1 MSVQAEE
8 LSDDA
13 LDELSYNDFAE
24 AQEIFDERY
33 GDEIL
38 SEHEKDDL
46 AVLILNE
53 IANKAK
59 PFNNSEINYSL
70 MASSSSILPEAYK
83 KLNSKEKALVKTSP
97 SQALH
102 VYAAS
107 KSANQLSITYF
118 KNGGNDKNNG
128 NAFKHAYWNVLMYVQ
143 IGYNG
148 AKKWADAHEYGHS
161 GVATT
166 MDYRNNEVGRQTG
179 KTLVSQVKK
188 KHKRKPTYLEARNA
202 VFTKINQ
209 GKLYRVVNS
218 KLVKTNSSDNI
229 RR

>member
-1 MSVQAEE
+1 MKKMLIAIFTMLACLLILDGVSVQAEE

-70 MASSSSILPEAYK
+70 MASSSSILPEAY
-83 KLNSKEKALVKTSP
+83 
-97 SQALH
+97 
-102 VYAAS
+102 
-107 KSANQLSITYF
+107 
-118 KNGGNDKNNG
+118 
-128 NAFKHAYWNVLMYVQ
+128 
-143 IGYNG
+143 
-148 AKKWADAHEYGHS
+148 
-161 GVATT
+161 
-166 MDYRNNEVGRQTG
+166 
-179 KTLVSQVKK
+179 
-188 KHKRKPTYLEARNA
+188 
-202 VFTKINQ
+202 
-209 GKLYRVVNS
+209 
-218 KLVKTNSSDNI
+218 
-229 RR
+229 